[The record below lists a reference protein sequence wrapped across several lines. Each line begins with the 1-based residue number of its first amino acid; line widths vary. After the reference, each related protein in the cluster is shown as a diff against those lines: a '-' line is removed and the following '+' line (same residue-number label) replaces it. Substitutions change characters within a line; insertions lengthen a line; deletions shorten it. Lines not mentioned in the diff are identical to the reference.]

1 MRLLTILTFC
11 VFTVGCGYG
20 SHSMTPAPMLAVS
33 QLSPSSATHG
43 DPPFTLT
50 VEGANFA
57 SGAVV
62 KFNGIAMTTTFDNP
76 SEVKASIP
84 QSAIATA
91 GTVPVTVTN
100 PATGGAYGTPAVTSA
115 PMNFTIN

>member
-20 SHSMTPAPMLAVS
+20 SHSTPPAAMVAIS

-43 DPPFTLT
+43 DPGFSLT

-62 KFNGIAMTTTFDNP
+62 KFNSAAMTTTFDN
-76 SEVKASIP
+76 SGEVKAAIP

-100 PATGGAYGTPAVTSA
+100 PATGGIYGTPAVTSA